1 MTESIQGLTEL
12 QKRLSA
18 ITDTHKLLGTIGLLA
33 VARAKEI
40 VPRKTGNLGRTIRL
54 GQITDTQAQIIAGG
68 QAGVG
73 YAQAVEFGTKAH
85 DITPRLAQA
94 LSWPASGA
102 DARLSG
108 SVRSGGKRRFAKKVH
123 HPGTKAQPYLMP
135 GAQAAVKEAGVDVIV
150 RAWNEA
156 A

>member
-1 MTESIQGLTEL
+1 MTEPIQGLTEL

-73 YAQAVEFGTKAH
+73 YAQAVEFGTRPH
-85 DITPRLAQA
+85 VIRPRNKKVLRF
-94 LSWPASGA
+94 GRNT
-102 DARLSG
+102 RLSG
-108 SVRSGGKRRFAKKVH
+108 TPRSGSDVIFARQVN

-135 GAQAAVKEAGVDVIV
+135 GAKKAIDEAGIDSIITAWNQAA
-150 RAWNEA
+150 
-156 A
+156 